1 MQSMIRVLTLLFG
14 LSCASSMALEGEVC
28 HSAILD
34 TQLRGFE
41 NMFSPPYS
49 PSLRFDDGASE
60 GIKHL
65 SQFELD
71 QLSDTKPTVVK
82 RAALSKQHAELLKQW
97 LNEDASATIPSWLS
111 TVAGLGAMVFVPPAW
126 VGLAPDVFI
135 QLINSSGDT
144 GRQTLANLAG
154 AVSEG
159 GIIAIT
165 EQVAKTPSG
174 SLKFEWI
181 YLYQANLN
189 GMTITT
195 PLLTCSTDVIVENPS
210 PNPPN
215 ILWPAQW

>member
-1 MQSMIRVLTLLFG
+1 
-14 LSCASSMALEGEVC
+14 MALSSRKSRQRQPRLGQEKGGEIPQEIISSPGKLPRVQKSAKTKGYRPRVRAPVC
-28 HSAILD
+28 RLTA
-34 TQLRGFE
+34 G
-41 NMFSPPYS
+41 
-49 PSLRFDDGASE
+49 
-60 GIKHL
+60 
-65 SQFELD
+65 
-71 QLSDTKPTVVK
+71 
-82 RAALSKQHAELLKQW
+82 
-97 LNEDASATIPSWLS
+97 WLS